1 MSAGGNAPN
10 NVSVRKKWRCNLRT
24 CCWDQY
30 ALLDDGS
37 LGARIGPPEVK
48 SASVAAA
55 GKAATAVGSVAAAR
69 VDRSCGDGA
78 ASGSGAAAAPGS
90 GARKAAGNGA
100 AAAVGIEQRLPVAVM
115 ATQPAIV
122 NEQRPTVSAMA
133 PQATEV
139 MGHRPAVA
147 VKAPP
152 PKAGIAQRPPGVPPT
167 GTFSN
172 ETPALPAR
180 SADKWILVD

>member
-1 MSAGGNAPN
+1 
-10 NVSVRKKWRCNLRT
+10 
-24 CCWDQY
+24 
-30 ALLDDGS
+30 
-37 LGARIGPPEVK
+37 
-48 SASVAAA
+48 VATT

-69 VDRSCGDGA
+69 NDRSCGDGA

-100 AAAVGIEQRLPVAVM
+100 AATVGIEQRLPVAVM

-122 NEQRPTVSAMA
+122 IEQRPTVSAMA

-139 MGHRPAVA
+139 MAHRPAVA

-152 PKAGIAQRPPGVPPT
+152 PQSRDRAASPRRCSNRHVYYQEGTRVGVANT
-167 GTFSN
+167 LG
-172 ETPALPAR
+172 R
-180 SADKWILVD
+180 HVDPW